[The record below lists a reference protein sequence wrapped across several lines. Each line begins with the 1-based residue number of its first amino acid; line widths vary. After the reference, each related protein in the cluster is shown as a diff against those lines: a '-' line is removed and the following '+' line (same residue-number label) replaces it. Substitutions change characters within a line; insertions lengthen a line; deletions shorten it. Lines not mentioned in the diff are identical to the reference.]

1 MIDHISV
8 DVSDLKKSGHFY
20 DNALEPLGYKKLMEA
35 PQEFGRRLVLGWG
48 DSAET
53 ELYIGE
59 GTRNE
64 PRLHIAFRA
73 DNRKKVDEFYKAA
86 LAAGGK
92 DNGKPGLRPEYHDYE
107 SIKFESLNPG
117 QIVKTISLFL
127 AGYRTG
133 YERLPHL
140 YKNKVLYNNIY

>member
-1 MIDHISV
+1 MINHISV

-53 ELYIGE
+53 ALYIDE
-59 GTRNE
+59 GTRNA

-73 DNRKKVDEFYKAA
+73 DSRKSRRILQGSSFCW
-86 LAAGGK
+86 GK
-92 DNGKPGLRPEYHDYE
+92 DNGKPRLRPAYHENNCGAFVLDSDDHNLE
-107 SIKFESLNPG
+107 AVCHNPPD
-117 QIVKTISLFL
+117 K
-127 AGYRTG
+127 
-133 YERLPHL
+133 
-140 YKNKVLYNNIY
+140 